1 MSNFYFVRERTNSF
15 TIIQREGK
23 KNGKILNLL
32 NTCKLMLQTCLSKT
46 THLVMQGSICIKI
59 GDVQYMYDD
68 SHLHNN
74 FLVM

>member
-1 MSNFYFVRERTNSF
+1 MSNFYFVRERTNSC
-15 TIIQREGK
+15 TIIQREEK
-23 KNGKILNLL
+23 IGKILNLL
-32 NTCKLMLQTCLSKT
+32 NTCKLMLQTCLSIT

-74 FLVM
+74 FPVM